1 MGLLGQMYRLLT
13 VAGPEQGAGTDD
25 RRPLQLRINE
35 YRRQLDM
42 NSLPE
47 GSPEAQHAKVMLHE
61 MEKQL
66 AERNTHAQ
74 ELETQDQQDAAMELY
89 EANVADMFD
98 GSLPYERL
106 LTIYTHQGAKKEAQR
121 IARACLAHAAY
132 QLSPDVR
139 AMCLAVLSEDM
150 RK

>member
-47 GSPEAQHAKVMLHE
+47 GSHEAYHARVMLHE
-61 MEKQL
+61 MEKTL
-66 AERNTHAQ
+66 AERNARGQ
-74 ELETQDQQDAAMELY
+74 ELEAQDQLDAAMELY
-89 EANVADMFD
+89 EANVADMFA
-98 GSLPYERL
+98 GSFPYERL
-106 LTIYTHQGAKKEAQR
+106 LTIYTQQGAKKEAQR
-121 IARACLAHAAY
+121 IARSCLAHAAY
-132 QLSPDVR
+132 ELSDEVR

-150 RK
+150 KK